1 MTQKLKAKKCK
12 NRKCR
17 MEFSPKTEW
26 QKYCSVRCRSAVL
39 NRKNAALIRKGK
51 LLEQQQQEQQG
62 AA

>member
-1 MTQKLKAKKCK
+1 MAQKLKERKCK

-17 MEFSPKTEW
+17 EEFSPRTEW

-51 LLEQQQQEQQG
+51 LLEQQQEQQG

>member
-1 MTQKLKAKKCK
+1 MARKLKERKCK

-17 MEFSPKTEW
+17 EEFSPKTEW

-51 LLEQQQQEQQG
+51 LLEQQQEQQG